1 MNPIK
6 LLFSG
11 DFAPLVSVEKIG
23 EYHFEDL
30 SEIFSLS
37 DLHITN
43 LEAPLTSSQ
52 KPIEK
57 TGPSIKAD
65 PSTIALLKQA
75 KVNIACLANNHVY
88 DYGENGITDT
98 IESCKKNGIETI
110 GIVNRTDKFSHW
122 IIKEIKGKKI
132 AFLNY
137 CEHEFSVREPELL
150 GANGYSAID
159 SFYDIVKLRS
169 RVDFIIVI
177 YHGGNEFYNLPS
189 PELKKVFH
197 YFIDIGADAVIG
209 HHTHVFSGY
218 EIYKGKP
225 LVYSLGNFFFPY
237 KNEPLEWHKGILCEL
252 EIGETI
258 SFRVIPILQ
267 TFNNCRIDIS
277 SNHLSDVNEKVE
289 ELSCIIKDDLILK
302 ENWRRFVSERNYAI
316 TNSFLFSSRPER
328 LAAKLGLL
336 KMNEK
341 RRKRI
346 LAMLNILRCS
356 SLNLLLKDSLKI
368 KLEK

>member
-1 MNPIK
+1 MLKII
-6 LLFSG
+6 FSG
-11 DFAPLVSVEKIG
+11 DFAPLIPVEKIADN
-23 EYHFEDL
+23 HF
-30 SEIFSLS
+30 SELIKVFETN

-43 LEAPLTSSQ
+43 LEAPLTSSR

-57 TGPSIKAD
+57 TGPAIKAE
-65 PSTIALLKQA
+65 PSMIALLKQA
-75 KVNIACLANNHVY
+75 KVNIACLANNHIF
-88 DYGENGITDT
+88 DFGENGITDT
-98 IESCKKNGIETI
+98 ISSCKKNGIETI
-110 GIVNRTDKFSHW
+110 GVVNRTDKCDHW
-122 IIKEIKGKKI
+122 IIKEIKEKKI

-137 CEHEFSVREPELL
+137 CEHEFSVREPALL

-159 SFYDIVKLRS
+159 SFYDITKLRAH
-169 RVDFIIVI
+169 VNFIIVI
-177 YHGGNEFYNLPS
+177 YHGGNEYYNLPS
-189 PELKKVFH
+189 PELKKIFH
-197 YFIDIGADAVIG
+197 YFIDVGADAVIG

-252 EIGETI
+252 EIGEAI
-258 SFRVIPILQ
+258 NFRFIPILQ
-267 TFNNCRIDIS
+267 TFNNYRIDIS

-289 ELSCIIKDDLILK
+289 ELSCIIKDDIKLK